1 MYFAKKFSKIFLFS
15 LLSSS
20 IITPVFANQSNNDIY
35 WYGYSWGAMFKVC
48 SLYKYDQI
56 SKKDAKQEVNISLN
70 IGKRYIKNP
79 KLFKA
84 LKGLQAETFPKHC
97 KDLM

>member
-1 MYFAKKFSKIFLFS
+1 MYFSKKFSKTFLFS

-20 IITPVFANQSNNDIY
+20 LITPVFANQSNNDIY
-35 WYGYSWGAMFKVC
+35 WYGFSFGGMTKVC
-48 SLYKYDQI
+48 TLYKSNKM